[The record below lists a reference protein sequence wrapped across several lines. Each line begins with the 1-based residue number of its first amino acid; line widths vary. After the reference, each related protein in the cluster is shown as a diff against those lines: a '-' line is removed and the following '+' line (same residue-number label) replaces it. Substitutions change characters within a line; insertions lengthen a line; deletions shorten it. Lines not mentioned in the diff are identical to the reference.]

1 MKRSLQKNVKELFLL
16 RIFEGS
22 GVALVTPMKADG
34 AVDYKKLE
42 ELVEWQIGEGT
53 DAIIACGTTGEAST
67 LANEEHIS
75 VIEAVVKKVNG
86 RIPVIAGTG
95 VNDTQHAIEL
105 STGAEKVGA
114 DALLI
119 VTPYYNKASDEG
131 LFLHYQAIAK
141 SVKLPIVLY
150 SVASR
155 TNMNIAPEMVKR
167 LGKIPNVVGIKE
179 ASGNLSQIA
188 EIARIMPDDFAIYSG
203 NDDQVLPIM
212 AFGGAGI
219 ISTIANIAP
228 RQVHELTQA
237 VFDND
242 FALAKEIQLAQLPL
256 IHALFCEVNPIP
268 VKTAVGLLGKI
279 EPNFRLP
286 LSAAKADT
294 VERLKKEMT
303 AYGLEVAQ

>member
-1 MKRSLQKNVKELFLL
+1 M

-22 GVALVTPMKADG
+22 AVALITPMKADG
-34 AVDYKKLE
+34 AVDFKKID
-42 ELVEWQIGEGT
+42 ELVEWHINEGT
-53 DAIIACGTTGEAST
+53 DAIVACGTTGEAST
-67 LANEEHIS
+67 LANAEHIA
-75 VIEAVVKKVNG
+75 VIEAVVKKVAN
-86 RIPVIAGTG
+86 RVPAIAGTG

-131 LFLHYQAIAK
+131 LFLHYQEIAK
-141 SVKLPIVLY
+141 SVKLPIILY

-155 TNMNIAPEMVKR
+155 TNMNIEPLMVKR
-167 LGKIPNVVGIKE
+167 LAQIPNVVAIKE
-179 ASGNLSQIA
+179 ASGNISQIA
-188 EIARIMPDDFAIYSG
+188 EIARLLPEDFTIYSG

-212 AFGGAGI
+212 ALGGRGS
-219 ISTIANIAP
+219 ISTVANIAP
-228 RQVHELTQA
+228 KQTHELTQA
-237 VFDND
+237 VLAGD
-242 FALAKEIQLAQLPL
+242 FALAKELQLAQLPL
-256 IHALFCEVNPIP
+256 IHAIFCEVNPIP

-286 LSAAKADT
+286 LSAAKGET

-303 AYGLEVAQ
+303 AYGLEVN

>member
-1 MKRSLQKNVKELFLL
+1 MKKELFPL

-42 ELVEWQIGEGT
+42 ELVEWQISEGT

-67 LANEEHIS
+67 LANDEHIA
-75 VIEAVVKKVNG
+75 VIETVVKKVNG

-105 STGAEKVGA
+105 STGAERVGA
-114 DALLI
+114 NALLI

-131 LFLHYQAIAK
+131 LFLHYQKIAQ
-141 SVKLPIVLY
+141 SVNLPIILY

-155 TNMNIAPEMVKR
+155 TNMNITPQMVKR
-167 LGKIPNVVGIKE
+167 LGEIPNVVAIKE
-179 ASGNLSQIA
+179 ASGNISQIA
-188 EIARIMPDDFAIYSG
+188 DIARLMPDDFTIYSG

-212 AFGGAGI
+212 ALGGKGS

-228 RQVHELTQA
+228 RQTHELTQA
-237 VFDND
+237 LLDGD
-242 FALAKEIQLAQLPL
+242 FSKAKELQLAQIPL
-256 IHALFCEVNPIP
+256 IHAIFCEVNPIP
-268 VKTAVGLLGKI
+268 VKTGVGLLGKI

-286 LSAAKADT
+286 LSAAKAET
-294 VERLKKEMT
+294 VEGLKKEMA
-303 AYGLEVAQ
+303 AYGLEVVK

>member
-1 MKRSLQKNVKELFLL
+1 M

-22 GVALVTPMKADG
+22 AVALVTPMKADG
-34 AVDYKKLE
+34 AVDFKKLD
-42 ELVEWQIGEGT
+42 ELVEWQVNEGS
-53 DAIIACGTTGEAST
+53 DAIVACGTTGEAST
-67 LANEEHIS
+67 LANAEHIA
-75 VIEAVVKKVNG
+75 VIEAVVKKVAN
-86 RIPVIAGTG
+86 RVPVIAGTG

-131 LFLHYQAIAK
+131 LFLHYQKIAQ
-141 SVKLPIVLY
+141 SVKLPIILY

-155 TNMNIAPEMVKR
+155 TNMNIEPLMVKR
-167 LGKIPNVVGIKE
+167 LAKIPNVVAIKE
-179 ASGNLSQIA
+179 ASGNISQIA
-188 EIARIMPDDFAIYSG
+188 EIARLLPEDFTIYSG

-212 AFGGAGI
+212 ALGGRGS
-219 ISTIANIAP
+219 ISTVANIAP
-228 RQVHELTQA
+228 KQTHELTQA
-237 VFDND
+237 VLAGD
-242 FALAKEIQLAQLPL
+242 FALAKDLQLKQLPL
-256 IHALFCEVNPIP
+256 IHAIFCEVNPIP

-286 LSAAKADT
+286 LSAAKAET

-303 AYGLEVAQ
+303 AYGLEVNQ

>member
-1 MKRSLQKNVKELFLL
+1 MKKELFPL

-42 ELVEWQIGEGT
+42 ELVEWQISEGT

-67 LANEEHIS
+67 LANDEHIA
-75 VIEAVVKKVNG
+75 VIETVVKKVNG

-131 LFLHYQAIAK
+131 LFLHYQKIAE
-141 SVKLPIVLY
+141 SVKLPIILY

-155 TNMNIAPEMVKR
+155 TNMNITPQMVKR
-167 LGKIPNVVGIKE
+167 LGEIPNVVAIKE
-179 ASGNLSQIA
+179 ASGNISQIA
-188 EIARIMPDDFAIYSG
+188 DIARIMPDDFTIYSG
-203 NDDQVLPIM
+203 NDDRSRRRSPRRYPRGTWQGRCPD
-212 AFGGAGI
+212 GI
-219 ISTIANIAP
+219 PDRYA
-228 RQVHELTQA
+228 R
-237 VFDND
+237 
-242 FALAKEIQLAQLPL
+242 
-256 IHALFCEVNPIP
+256 
-268 VKTAVGLLGKI
+268 
-279 EPNFRLP
+279 
-286 LSAAKADT
+286 
-294 VERLKKEMT
+294 
-303 AYGLEVAQ
+303 

>member
-1 MKRSLQKNVKELFLL
+1 MKELSPLK
-16 RIFEGS
+16 IFEGS

-34 AVDYKKLE
+34 VVDYKQLG
-42 ELVEWQIGEGT
+42 ELVEWQIAEGT

-67 LANEEHIS
+67 LANDEHIA

-95 VNDTQHAIEL
+95 VNDTRHAIEL

-119 VTPYYNKASDEG
+119 VTPYYNKTSDDG
-131 LFLHYQAIAK
+131 LFLHYQKIAQ
-141 SVKLPIVLY
+141 SVKLPIILY

-155 TNMNIAPEMVKR
+155 TNMNITPQMVTR
-167 LGKIPNVVGIKE
+167 LSEIPNIVAIKE
-179 ASGNLSQIA
+179 ASGDISQIA
-188 EIARIMPDDFAIYSG
+188 EIARITPDDFAIYSG

-212 AFGGAGI
+212 ALGGSGS

-228 RQVHELTQA
+228 HQTHELTH
-237 VFDND
+237 
-242 FALAKEIQLAQLPL
+242 ALLDGDLQLAQKIQLAQLPL
-256 IHALFCEVNPIP
+256 IHTIFSEVNPIP
-268 VKTAVGLLGKI
+268 VKTAVSLLGKI

-286 LSAAKADT
+286 LTAAKAET
-294 VERLKKEMT
+294 VERLKNEMT
-303 AYGLEVAQ
+303 AYGLEVAK

>member
-1 MKRSLQKNVKELFLL
+1 M

-22 GVALVTPMKADG
+22 AVALVTPMKADG
-34 AVDYKKLE
+34 AVDFKKLD
-42 ELVEWQIGEGT
+42 ELVEWQVNEGS
-53 DAIIACGTTGEAST
+53 DAIVACGTTGEAST
-67 LANEEHIS
+67 LANAEHIA
-75 VIEAVVKKVNG
+75 VIEAVVKKVAN
-86 RIPVIAGTG
+86 RVPVIAGTG

-131 LFLHYQAIAK
+131 LFLHYQKIAQ
-141 SVKLPIVLY
+141 SVKLPIILY

-155 TNMNIAPEMVKR
+155 TNMNIEPLMVKR
-167 LGKIPNVVGIKE
+167 LAEIPNVVAIKE
-179 ASGNLSQIA
+179 ASGNISQIA
-188 EIARIMPDDFAIYSG
+188 EIARLLPEDFTIYSG

-212 AFGGAGI
+212 ALGGRGS
-219 ISTIANIAP
+219 ISTVANIAP
-228 RQVHELTQA
+228 KQTHELTQA
-237 VFDND
+237 VLAGD
-242 FALAKEIQLAQLPL
+242 FALAKDLQLEQLPL
-256 IHALFCEVNPIP
+256 IHAIFCEVNPIP

-286 LSAAKADT
+286 LSAAKAET

-303 AYGLEVAQ
+303 AYGLEVNQ

>member
-1 MKRSLQKNVKELFLL
+1 M

-22 GVALVTPMKADG
+22 AVALVTPMKADG
-34 AVDYKKLE
+34 AVDFKKLD
-42 ELVEWQIGEGT
+42 ELVEWQVNEGS
-53 DAIIACGTTGEAST
+53 DAIVACGTTGEAST
-67 LANEEHIS
+67 LANAEHIA
-75 VIEAVVKKVNG
+75 VIEAVVKKVAN
-86 RIPVIAGTG
+86 RVPVIAGTG

-131 LFLHYQAIAK
+131 LFLHYQKIAQ
-141 SVKLPIVLY
+141 SVKLPIILY

-155 TNMNIAPEMVKR
+155 TNMNIEPLMVKR
-167 LGKIPNVVGIKE
+167 LAEIPNVVAIKE
-179 ASGNLSQIA
+179 ASGNISQIA
-188 EIARIMPDDFAIYSG
+188 EIARLLPEDFTIYSG

-212 AFGGAGI
+212 ALGGRGS
-219 ISTIANIAP
+219 ISTVANIAP
-228 RQVHELTQA
+228 KQTHELTQA
-237 VFDND
+237 VLAGD
-242 FALAKEIQLAQLPL
+242 FALAKDLQLEQLPL
-256 IHALFCEVNPIP
+256 IHAIFCEVNPIP

-286 LSAAKADT
+286 LSVAKAET

-303 AYGLEVAQ
+303 AYGLEVNQ

>member
-1 MKRSLQKNVKELFLL
+1 M

-22 GVALVTPMKADG
+22 AVALITPMKADG
-34 AVDYKKLE
+34 AVDFKKID
-42 ELVEWQIGEGT
+42 ELVEWHINEGT
-53 DAIIACGTTGEAST
+53 DAIVACGTTGEAST
-67 LANEEHIS
+67 LANAEHIA
-75 VIEAVVKKVNG
+75 VIEAVVKKVAN
-86 RIPVIAGTG
+86 RVPVIAGTG

-131 LFLHYQAIAK
+131 LFLHYQEIAK
-141 SVKLPIVLY
+141 SVKLPIILY

-155 TNMNIAPEMVKR
+155 TNMNIEPLMVKR
-167 LGKIPNVVGIKE
+167 LAQIPNVVAIKE
-179 ASGNLSQIA
+179 ASGNISQIA
-188 EIARIMPDDFAIYSG
+188 EIARLLPEDFTIYSG

-212 AFGGAGI
+212 ALGGRGS
-219 ISTIANIAP
+219 ISTVANIAP
-228 RQVHELTQA
+228 KQTHELTQA
-237 VFDND
+237 VLAGD
-242 FALAKEIQLAQLPL
+242 FALAKELQLAQLPL
-256 IHALFCEVNPIP
+256 IHAIFCEVNPIP

-286 LSAAKADT
+286 LSAAKGET

-303 AYGLEVAQ
+303 AYGLEVN

>member
-1 MKRSLQKNVKELFLL
+1 M

-42 ELVEWQIGEGT
+42 ELVEWQISEGT

-67 LANEEHIS
+67 LANDEHIA
-75 VIEAVVKKVNG
+75 VIEAVVNKVNG
-86 RIPVIAGTG
+86 RVPVIAGTG

-105 STGAEKVGA
+105 STGAENAGA

-131 LFLHYQAIAK
+131 LFLHYQKIAE
-141 SVKLPIVLY
+141 SVKLPIILY

-155 TNMNIAPEMVKR
+155 TNMNIAPQMVKR
-167 LGKIPNVVGIKE
+167 LSEIPNVVAIKE
-179 ASGNLSQIA
+179 ASGNISQIA
-188 EIARIMPDDFAIYSG
+188 EIAQIMPKDFAIYSG

-212 AFGGAGI
+212 ALGGSGS

-228 RQVHELTQA
+228 KQTHELTKA
-237 VFDND
+237 VLEGD
-242 FALAKEIQLAQLPL
+242 FSLAKELQLAQIPL
-256 IHALFCEVNPIP
+256 IRAIFCEVNPIP

-279 EPNFRLP
+279 DPHFRLP
-286 LSAAKADT
+286 LSAAKAET
-294 VERLKKEMT
+294 VEGLKREMT
-303 AYGLEVAQ
+303 AYGLEVAE

>member
-1 MKRSLQKNVKELFLL
+1 M

-22 GVALVTPMKADG
+22 AVALVTPMKADG
-34 AVDYKKLE
+34 TVDFKKLD
-42 ELVEWQIGEGT
+42 ELVEWQVNEGS
-53 DAIIACGTTGEAST
+53 DAIVACGTTGEAST
-67 LANEEHIS
+67 LANAEHIA
-75 VIEAVVKKVNG
+75 VIEAVVKKVAN
-86 RIPVIAGTG
+86 RVPVIAGTG

-131 LFLHYQAIAK
+131 LFLHYQKIAQ
-141 SVKLPIVLY
+141 SVKLPIILY

-155 TNMNIAPEMVKR
+155 TNMNIEPLMVKR
-167 LGKIPNVVGIKE
+167 LAEIPNVVAIKE
-179 ASGNLSQIA
+179 ASGNISQIA
-188 EIARIMPDDFAIYSG
+188 EIARLLPEDFTIYSG

-212 AFGGAGI
+212 ALGGRGS
-219 ISTIANIAP
+219 ISTVANIAP
-228 RQVHELTQA
+228 KQTHELTQA
-237 VFDND
+237 VLAGD
-242 FALAKEIQLAQLPL
+242 FALAKDLQLEQLPL
-256 IHALFCEVNPIP
+256 IHAIFCEVNPIP

-286 LSAAKADT
+286 LSVAKAET

-303 AYGLEVAQ
+303 AYGLEVNQ

>member
-1 MKRSLQKNVKELFLL
+1 M

-22 GVALVTPMKADG
+22 AVALVTPMKADG
-34 AVDYKKLE
+34 AVDFKKLD
-42 ELVEWQIGEGT
+42 ELVEWQVNEGS
-53 DAIIACGTTGEAST
+53 DAIVACGTTGEAST
-67 LANEEHIS
+67 LANAEHIA
-75 VIEAVVKKVNG
+75 VIEAVVKKVAN
-86 RIPVIAGTG
+86 RVPVIAGTG

-131 LFLHYQAIAK
+131 LFLHYQKIAQ
-141 SVKLPIVLY
+141 SVKLPIILY

-155 TNMNIAPEMVKR
+155 TNMNIEPLMVKR
-167 LGKIPNVVGIKE
+167 LAEIPNVVAIKE
-179 ASGNLSQIA
+179 ASGNISQIA
-188 EIARIMPDDFAIYSG
+188 EIARLLPEDFTIYSG

-212 AFGGAGI
+212 ALGGRGS
-219 ISTIANIAP
+219 ISTVANIAP
-228 RQVHELTQA
+228 KQTHELTQA
-237 VFDND
+237 VLAGD
-242 FALAKEIQLAQLPL
+242 FALAKDLQLKQLPL
-256 IHALFCEVNPIP
+256 IHAIFCEVNPIP

-286 LSAAKADT
+286 LSAAKAET

-303 AYGLEVAQ
+303 AYGLEVNQ

>member
-1 MKRSLQKNVKELFLL
+1 M

-22 GVALVTPMKADG
+22 AVALVTPMKADG
-34 AVDYKKLE
+34 AVDFKKLD
-42 ELVEWQIGEGT
+42 ELVEWQVNEGS
-53 DAIIACGTTGEAST
+53 DAIVACGTTGEAST
-67 LANEEHIS
+67 LANAEHIA
-75 VIEAVVKKVNG
+75 VIEAVVKKVAN
-86 RIPVIAGTG
+86 RVPVIAGTG

-131 LFLHYQAIAK
+131 LFLHYQKIAQ
-141 SVKLPIVLY
+141 SVKLPIILY

-155 TNMNIAPEMVKR
+155 TNMNIEPLMVKR
-167 LGKIPNVVGIKE
+167 LAEIPNVVAIKE
-179 ASGNLSQIA
+179 ASGNISQIA
-188 EIARIMPDDFAIYSG
+188 EIARLLPEDFTIYSG

-212 AFGGAGI
+212 ALGGRGS
-219 ISTIANIAP
+219 ISTVANIAP
-228 RQVHELTQA
+228 KQTHELTQA
-237 VFDND
+237 VLAGD
-242 FALAKEIQLAQLPL
+242 FALAKDLQLEQLPL
-256 IHALFCEVNPIP
+256 IHAIFCEVNPIP

-286 LSAAKADT
+286 LYAAKAET

-303 AYGLEVAQ
+303 AYGLEVNQ

>member
-1 MKRSLQKNVKELFLL
+1 M

-22 GVALVTPMKADG
+22 AVALVTPMKADG
-34 AVDYKKLE
+34 AVDFKKID
-42 ELVEWQIGEGT
+42 ELVEWHINEGT
-53 DAIIACGTTGEAST
+53 DAIVACGTTGEAST
-67 LANEEHIS
+67 LANAEHIA
-75 VIEAVVKKVNG
+75 VIEAVVKKVAN
-86 RIPVIAGTG
+86 RVPVIAGTG

-131 LFLHYQAIAK
+131 LFLHYQEIAK
-141 SVKLPIVLY
+141 SVKLPIILY

-155 TNMNIAPEMVKR
+155 TNMNIEPLMVKR
-167 LGKIPNVVGIKE
+167 LAQIPNVVAIKE
-179 ASGNLSQIA
+179 ASGNISQIA
-188 EIARIMPDDFAIYSG
+188 EIARLLPEDFTIYSG

-212 AFGGAGI
+212 ALGGRGS
-219 ISTIANIAP
+219 ISTVANIAP
-228 RQVHELTQA
+228 KQTHELTQA
-237 VFDND
+237 VLAAD
-242 FALAKEIQLAQLPL
+242 FALAKELQLAQLPL
-256 IHALFCEVNPIP
+256 IHAIFCEVNPIP

-286 LSAAKADT
+286 LSAAKGET

-303 AYGLEVAQ
+303 AYGLEVN

>member
-1 MKRSLQKNVKELFLL
+1 MK
-16 RIFEGS
+16 IFEGS

-34 AVDYKKLE
+34 VVDYKQLG
-42 ELVEWQIGEGT
+42 ELVEWQIAEGT

-67 LANEEHIS
+67 LANDEHIA

-95 VNDTQHAIEL
+95 VNDTRHAIEL

-119 VTPYYNKASDEG
+119 VTPYYNKTSDDG
-131 LFLHYQAIAK
+131 LFLHYQKIAQ
-141 SVKLPIVLY
+141 SVKLPIILY

-155 TNMNIAPEMVKR
+155 TNMNITPQMVTR
-167 LGKIPNVVGIKE
+167 LSEIPNIVAIKE
-179 ASGNLSQIA
+179 ASGDISQIA
-188 EIARIMPDDFAIYSG
+188 EIARITPDDFAIYSG

-212 AFGGAGI
+212 ALGGSGS

-228 RQVHELTQA
+228 HQTHELTH
-237 VFDND
+237 
-242 FALAKEIQLAQLPL
+242 ALLDGDLQLAQKIQLAQLPL
-256 IHALFCEVNPIP
+256 IHTIFSEVNPIP
-268 VKTAVGLLGKI
+268 VKTAVSLLGKI

-286 LSAAKADT
+286 LTAAKAET
-294 VERLKKEMT
+294 VERLKNEMT
-303 AYGLEVAQ
+303 AYGLEVAK